1 MADDVGMS
9 GAMSNEMLTIALTK
23 GRILMETLPLLE
35 AANIC
40 PIEDIGKSRKLLFET
55 NQSNVQLLV
64 LRGSDVTTYVRYGTA
79 DLGVAGKDMLMEYG
93 SESAEQCGDQGIYEL
108 LDLNIAACKLMT
120 AGKVGQKPIRDRRI
134 KVATKFVNVAKAYYA
149 ERGIQVDLIKLYGA
163 MELAPIMGL
172 ADEIVDIVDTGNTL
186 IANGLEPWDEIAEI
200 SSRLIANK
208 ASMKMKHAQ
217 IKHFVDQIKQAL

>member
-1 MADDVGMS
+1 MS
-9 GAMSNEMLTIALTK
+9 TVPLTIALTK
-23 GRILMETLPLLE
+23 GRILEETLPLLA

-40 PIEDIGKSRKLLFET
+40 PVDDIQKSRKLLFET
-55 NQSNVQLLV
+55 NQPNVRLLV

-93 SESAEQCGDQGIYEL
+93 RESAEECGDQGIYEL
-108 LDLNIAACKLMT
+108 LDLGIARCKLMT
-120 AGKVGQKPIRDRRI
+120 AGKVNQAPVRDRRI

-149 ERGIQVDLIKLYGA
+149 EKGVQADMIKLYGA

-186 IANGLEPWDEIAEI
+186 KANGLVPWDDIADI
-200 SSRLIANK
+200 SSRLIVNK
-208 ASMKMKHAQ
+208 ASMKMKHAT
-217 IKHFVDQIKQAL
+217 IKVLVDSIASAVK